1 MYKENFDIDEQLAI
15 LWNKVYAEIVR
26 IVDHS
31 YGREKIITLSE
42 TTSIKAISVTSD
54 GVILIYD
61 VDRQMSDAEEFE
73 DNVLYEVYRNMQRM
87 L

>member
-26 IVDHS
+26 IVD
-31 YGREKIITLSE
+31 YYYEREKTISLSE
-42 TTSIKAISVTSD
+42 TQSVKAINVTYD
-54 GVILIYD
+54 GIIVMYD
-61 VDRQMSDAEEFE
+61 VDGQMSYAEEFE
-73 DNVLYEVYRNMQRM
+73 DNVLYEVYRNMQKM

>member
-15 LWNKVYAEIVR
+15 LWSKVYAEIVR
-26 IVDHS
+26 IVD
-31 YGREKIITLSE
+31 YFYEREKIIPLSK

-61 VDRQMSDAEEFE
+61 ADGQMYDAEEFE
-73 DNVLYEVYRNMQRM
+73 DNVLYEVFRKMQRM
-87 L
+87 R